1 MTNHAENFP
10 HSHAHLPASSASPTP
25 PQQIS
30 ADQLT
35 AQVQAQPQS
44 QPQAQA
50 QAQAASTMDL
60 RVRLL
65 NGAVQPV
72 RVPRGITIHKL
83 RAELQTRGLIPPNLP
98 ARDVRLIHVPF
109 SAAPPAAG
117 RSGESAGPSA
127 QERRT
132 SVKEVAEASGYLGG
146 VGGSRPKVLSS
157 KLLTVG
163 ECGVDSGDTLV
174 ITRIR
179 APTPCQLAAPDSSA
193 ETAAAAAEAIPTR
206 ESIDRAIEAECARR
220 GVPLPPPPA
229 ATSGLGLHTTTAAA
243 AAAAIAAAQRV
254 RVVADPVLVDRLA
267 EMGFP
272 RLMARHAL
280 QLHRSNRV
288 AAAIEWLIENPDA
301 EEQALQAESAAADAP
316 AAPAGPGGRGGEG
329 GGGGAAGE
337 AGAAG
342 AAGAGGAGEGA
353 GGGGDEGGSGAA
365 AGGLASGDST
375 GVSLSAGGAGVDA
388 GATGAADSGAAGG
401 GGEGAGVAAGNSEG
415 LPAVAAGEAAEMDPP
430 SSSAVAASGGMMC
443 SGVSGEAG
451 AAAPAGAAGAGAV
464 AGAAAGSGVPMGV
477 AAAAA
482 AAAAVQE
489 GVRAGTGEAP
499 AATLGDSQPPLQGD
513 LPAELR
519 EAWAQI
525 AGMHV
530 VSSIIHTYAPV
541 IPLAVINRPGFLR
554 KRPQHMPIRPSS
566 HFTLDERSVRAWNRM
581 MALQTIMGASGST
594 SPSHLSSSSASLP
607 PHEARDPFVVEVEGG
622 EGGEE
627 EAMDVEGAAL
637 WAMANEMLRHGL
649 TNPRVRQAISDMQDN
664 PHAIY
669 TFLNDAE

>member
-44 QPQAQA
+44 QPQA

-117 RSGESAGPSA
+117 RSGEAAGASAE
-127 QERRT
+127 ERRT
-132 SVKEVAEASGYLGG
+132 SGKEVAEASGYLGG
-146 VGGSRPKVLSS
+146 VEGSRPKVLSS

-163 ECGVDSGDTLV
+163 ECGVDSGGDPTFTFRTVTLESSHPPPFLLPRAPFVFSPLPSLRPPSPSLSPPSPSLSPPSPSLSPPSPSLSPPSPSPPLPPPFPPLPPPFAPLPPPFTPLPPPFPPPSPRYADTLV

-193 ETAAAAAEAIPTR
+193 KTAAAAADAIPTR
-206 ESIDRAIEAECARR
+206 ESIDRAIEAECLQRQ
-220 GVPLPPPPA
+220 
-229 ATSGLGLHTTTAAA
+229 
-243 AAAAIAAAQRV
+243 QRV

-267 EMGFP
+267 EMGFS

-280 QLHRSNRV
+280 HLHRG
-288 AAAIEWLIENPDA
+288 AA
-301 EEQALQAESAAADAP
+301 
-316 AAPAGPGGRGGEG
+316 
-329 GGGGAAGE
+329 GGAAGG
-337 AGAAG
+337 ATGGAAG
-342 AAGAGGAGEGA
+342 A
-353 GGGGDEGGSGAA
+353 
-365 AGGLASGDST
+365 
-375 GVSLSAGGAGVDA
+375 
-388 GATGAADSGAAGG
+388 
-401 GGEGAGVAAGNSEG
+401 GGEGAGVASGDSEA
-415 LPAVAAGEAAEMDPP
+415 LLAVGSGEAAEMDPP
-430 SSSAVAASGGMMC
+430 SSSAAVAASGGMMG

-451 AAAPAGAAGAGAV
+451 VAAPAGAAGAGA
-464 AGAAAGSGVPMGV
+464 AAAGEAAGGDVPMAV

-482 AAAAVQE
+482 AAEAAAVQG

-499 AATLGDSQPPLQGD
+499 ASALGGTQAPLQGD

-525 AGMHV
+525 AGMH
-530 VSSIIHTYAPV
+530 
-541 IPLAVINRPGFLR
+541 
-554 KRPQHMPIRPSS
+554 
-566 HFTLDERSVRAWNRM
+566 DERSVRAWNRM
-581 MALQTIMGASGST
+581 MALQTIMGASSST
-594 SPSHLSSSSASLP
+594 SLP
-607 PHEARDPFVVEVEGG
+607 LHEARDPFGGDVEGG

-649 TNPRVRQAISDMQDN
+649 TNPRVRQGEFMFDRV
-664 PHAIY
+664 HA
-669 TFLNDAE
+669 NWGREERG

>member
-1 MTNHAENFP
+1 
-10 HSHAHLPASSASPTP
+10 
-25 PQQIS
+25 
-30 ADQLT
+30 
-35 AQVQAQPQS
+35 
-44 QPQAQA
+44 
-50 QAQAASTMDL
+50 MDL

-117 RSGESAGPSA
+117 RSGEAAGASAE
-127 QERRT
+127 ERRT
-132 SVKEVAEASGYLGG
+132 SGKEVAEASGFLGG
-146 VGGSRPKVLSS
+146 GGESRPKPSPPLSPPS
-157 KLLTVG
+157 CAIRLLPPSLHPT
-163 ECGVDSGDTLV
+163 SSPSLPPPYPPLPLFPLPPSRPSPRYADTLV

-193 ETAAAAAEAIPTR
+193 ETAAAAAAAGGEVIPTT
-206 ESIDRAIEAECARR
+206 ESIDRAIEAD
-220 GVPLPPPPA
+220 PPA
-229 ATSGLGLHTTTAAA
+229 SSPFGTPFWPPFPPFSISPLHLAPPCPRSPAQQQRVLVVA
-243 AAAAIAAAQRV
+243 DPQRV

-280 QLHRSNRV
+280 QLHRNRV

-301 EEQALQAESAAADAP
+301 EEQALQAESAAAADAL
-316 AAPAGPGGRGGEG
+316 AAPAGPGGRG
-329 GGGGAAGE
+329 A
-337 AGAAG
+337 
-342 AAGAGGAGEGA
+342 
-353 GGGGDEGGSGAA
+353 
-365 AGGLASGDST
+365 
-375 GVSLSAGGAGVDA
+375 DA

-401 GGEGAGVAAGNSEG
+401 AAGAGGEGAGVASGDSEEG
-415 LPAVAAGEAAEMDPP
+415 LLAVGSGEAAEMDPP
-430 SSSAVAASGGMMC
+430 SSSAAVAASGGMMG

-451 AAAPAGAAGAGAV
+451 VAAAAAGAAGAGA
-464 AGAAAGSGVPMGV
+464 APGAAAGGDVPMAV

-482 AAAAVQE
+482 EAAAVQG
-489 GVRAGTGEAP
+489 GVRAGTGEAS
-499 AATLGDSQPPLQGD
+499 ALGGTQAPLQGD

-525 AGMHV
+525 AGMH
-530 VSSIIHTYAPV
+530 
-541 IPLAVINRPGFLR
+541 
-554 KRPQHMPIRPSS
+554 
-566 HFTLDERSVRAWNRM
+566 DERSVRAWNRM
-581 MALQTIMGASGST
+581 MALQTIMGASSST
-594 SPSHLSSSSASLP
+594 SPSHLSSSSSLP
-607 PHEARDPFVVEVEGG
+607 LHEARDPFGGDVEGG

-669 TFLNDAE
+669 TFLNDAEVGPILESFVRAAGAGGMSPP

>member
-44 QPQAQA
+44 QPQA

-117 RSGESAGPSA
+117 RSGEAAGASAE
-127 QERRT
+127 ERRT
-132 SVKEVAEASGYLGG
+132 SGKEVAEASGFLGG
-146 VGGSRPKVLSS
+146 GGESRPKVLSS

-193 ETAAAAAEAIPTR
+193 ETAAAAAAAGEVIPTT

-220 GVPLPPPPA
+220 GVPLPPPPPA
-229 ATSGLGLHTTTAAA
+229 AAASTGLGLHTTTAAA

-280 QLHRSNRV
+280 QLHRNRV

-301 EEQALQAESAAADAP
+301 EEQALQAESAAAADAL

-337 AGAAG
+337 AGSAG

-353 GGGGDEGGSGAA
+353 GGGDEGGRRAA
-365 AGGLASGDST
+365 AGGLASGDGT
-375 GVSLSAGGAGVDA
+375 GVSVSAGGAGADA

-401 GGEGAGVAAGNSEG
+401 AAGAGGEGAGVASGDSEEG
-415 LPAVAAGEAAEMDPP
+415 LLAVGSGEAAEMDPP
-430 SSSAVAASGGMMC
+430 SSSAAVAASGGMMG

-451 AAAPAGAAGAGAV
+451 VAAAAAGAAGAGA
-464 AGAAAGSGVPMGV
+464 APGAAAGGDVPMAV

-482 AAAAVQE
+482 EAAAVQG
-489 GVRAGTGEAP
+489 GVRAGTGEAS
-499 AATLGDSQPPLQGD
+499 ALGGTQAPLQGD

-525 AGMHV
+525 AGMH
-530 VSSIIHTYAPV
+530 
-541 IPLAVINRPGFLR
+541 
-554 KRPQHMPIRPSS
+554 
-566 HFTLDERSVRAWNRM
+566 DERSVRAWNRM
-581 MALQTIMGASGST
+581 MALQTIMGASSST
-594 SPSHLSSSSASLP
+594 SPSHLSSSSSLP
-607 PHEARDPFVVEVEGG
+607 LHEARDPFGGDVEGG

-669 TFLNDAE
+669 TFLNDAEVGPILASFVRAAGAGGMSPP

>member
-44 QPQAQA
+44 QPQA

-117 RSGESAGPSA
+117 RSGEAAGASVE
-127 QERRT
+127 ERRM
-132 SVKEVAEASGYLGG
+132 SGKEVAEASGYLGG

-163 ECGVDSGDTLV
+163 ECGVDSGD
-174 ITRIR
+174 
-179 APTPCQLAAPDSSA
+179 
-193 ETAAAAAEAIPTR
+193 
-206 ESIDRAIEAECARR
+206 
-220 GVPLPPPPA
+220 
-229 ATSGLGLHTTTAAA
+229 
-243 AAAAIAAAQRV
+243 
-254 RVVADPVLVDRLA
+254 PVLVDRLA
-267 EMGFP
+267 EMGFS
-272 RLMARHAL
+272 RLMASHAL
-280 QLHRSNRV
+280 HLHRNRV

-301 EEQALQAESAAADAP
+301 EEQALQAESAAAADAP
-316 AAPAGPGGRGGEG
+316 AAPAGMGGRGGEG
-329 GGGGAAGE
+329 GGGAGEAGAARAAGE
-337 AGAAG
+337 AGA
-342 AAGAGGAGEGA
+342 AGEGA
-353 GGGGDEGGSGAA
+353 GGGGDEGGRRAA
-365 AGGLASGDST
+365 AGGLVSGDGT
-375 GVSLSAGGAGVDA
+375 GVSVSAGGAGADA

-401 GGEGAGVAAGNSEG
+401 AAGGATGGAAGAGGEGAGVASGDSEA
-415 LPAVAAGEAAEMDPP
+415 LLAVGSGEAAEMDPP
-430 SSSAVAASGGMMC
+430 SSSAAVAASGRMMG

-451 AAAPAGAAGAGAV
+451 VAAPAGAAGAGA
-464 AGAAAGSGVPMGV
+464 AAAGEAAGGDIPMAV
-477 AAAAA
+477 AAA
-482 AAAAVQE
+482 AAAAVQG

-499 AATLGDSQPPLQGD
+499 ASALGGTQAPLQGD

-525 AGMHV
+525 AGMH
-530 VSSIIHTYAPV
+530 
-541 IPLAVINRPGFLR
+541 
-554 KRPQHMPIRPSS
+554 
-566 HFTLDERSVRAWNRM
+566 DERSVRAWNRM
-581 MALQTIMGASGST
+581 MALQTIMGASSST
-594 SPSHLSSSSASLP
+594 SPSHLSSSSSSLP
-607 PHEARDPFVVEVEGG
+607 LHEARDPFGGDVEGG

-669 TFLNDAE
+669 TFLNDAEVGPILESFVRAAGAGGMSPP